1 MPTNER
7 VTPPPPVARGLPV
20 VGVLPEF
27 ARDRLGFLERVA
39 REEGDVV
46 ELRFKPVFTS
56 YFVNDPALIEQVLVK
71 NAANFTKDVFLQQ
84 LRVWLGMGLLTA
96 EGDFWK
102 RQRRLLQPSFHRE
115 RIASYARV
123 MVDRSERA
131 ARAWRDGEV
140 FDVHEALMKL
150 TAEIVG
156 ETLFGSDVGNVGEEV
171 SHALEAVM
179 RFYANPVL
187 QVFPVLQRVPL
198 SINRDYLAGVRRIDA
213 IVREIV
219 RERRATRRAGEG
231 NDLLSMLLAVQDEDG
246 SRLTDEQVRDE
257 ALTIF
262 LAGHE
267 TTALALSWSFYL
279 LSENPGVERKLH
291 AELDAVLGERGPTL
305 EDLPKLKYTDAV
317 VHEALRLYPPAWT
330 LGRESIAPFDLGKYH
345 FPAGA
350 WLWFAPWV
358 THRDPRW
365 FDDPLAFKPERWED
379 GLAKRLPKFAYYP
392 FGGGPRVC
400 IGNQFA
406 LMEAVLVLAT
416 IARRFSLRTVDRAH
430 VEPFPSV
437 TLRFKRGLR
446 MRVSQRAS
454 ITAT

>member
-1 MPTNER
+1 MPTTER

-39 REEGDVV
+39 RDAGDVV
-46 ELRFKPVFTS
+46 ELQFKPVFTS

-71 NAANFTKDVFLQQ
+71 NAANFTKDIFLQK
-84 LRVWLGMGLLTA
+84 LRVWLGMSLLTA
-96 EGDFWK
+96 EGDYWK

-115 RIASYARV
+115 RVASYARV
-123 MVDRSERA
+123 MVERSERA
-131 ARAWRDGEV
+131 TRAWRDGEV
-140 FDVHEALMKL
+140 LDVHEALMKL

-171 SHALEAVM
+171 SRSLEAVM

-187 QVFPVLQRVPL
+187 QVFPVLQRIPT
-198 SINRDYLAGVRRIDA
+198 SINRDYLAGMRRIDA
-213 IVREIV
+213 IVRDIV
-219 RERRATRRAGEG
+219 KARRATRRAGEG
-231 NDLLSMLLAVQDEDG
+231 GDLLSMLLAVQDEDG
-246 SRLTDEQVRDE
+246 SRMTDVQVRDE
-257 ALTIF
+257 AVTIF

-267 TTALALSWSFYL
+267 TTALALSWSLHL
-279 LSENPGVERKLH
+279 LSENPDVERKLH
-291 AELDAVLGERGPTL
+291 AEIDAVIGAREPAL

-317 VHEALRLYPPAWT
+317 VHEALRLYPPAWS
-330 LGRESIAPFDLGKYH
+330 LGRESIAPFDLGKYR
-345 FPAGA
+345 FPAGS

-365 FDDPLAFKPERWED
+365 FDDPLTFKPERWED

-406 LMEAVLVLAT
+406 IMEAVLVLAT
-416 IARRFSLRTVDRAH
+416 IARRFSLRTVDRAR

-437 TLRFKRGLR
+437 TLRFKQGLR
-446 MRVSQRAS
+446 MRAS
-454 ITAT
+454 RRGEVRP